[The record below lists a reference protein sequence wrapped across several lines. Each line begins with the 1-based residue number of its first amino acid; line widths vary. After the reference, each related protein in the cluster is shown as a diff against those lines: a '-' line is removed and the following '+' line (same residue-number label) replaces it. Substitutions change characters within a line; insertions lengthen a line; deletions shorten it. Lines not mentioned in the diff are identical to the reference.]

1 MKKYAYA
8 NIKIPIEIK
17 QDNQF
22 EPLKDYIHIEFT
34 PCYELPDKQTD
45 YNGVLQ
51 NLSSLFTSNKINMNT
66 DSDGVIKFKKI
77 EDHLEIQEEQPEP
90 TTETQVEPEEQ
101 EQPEPT
107 IETQVEPEEQEQPPP
122 SEYFVLSN
130 EIKPNKTPKLN
141 LSFKKKIIRNT
152 TAKNR

>member
-17 QDNQF
+17 ENNQF

-51 NLSSLFTSNKINMNT
+51 NLNSLFTSNKLNMNT
-66 DSDGVIKFKKI
+66 DSDGLIKFKKI
-77 EDHLEIQEEQPEP
+77 EDRPEIQEEETEP
-90 TTETQVEPEEQ
+90 QKIETQSEIEEEQSEPQ
-101 EQPEPT
+101 EQPL
-107 IETQVEPEEQEQPPP
+107 Q

-141 LSFKKKIIRNT
+141 LSFKKKTIRNT
-152 TAKNR
+152 TAKKR

>member
-17 QDNQF
+17 ENNQF

-77 EDHLEIQEEQPEP
+77 EDPPEIEKEEQTIKPQPKIEEELSEP
-90 TTETQVEPEEQ
+90 QQETPQ
-101 EQPEPT
+101 
-107 IETQVEPEEQEQPPP
+107 

-141 LSFKKKIIRNT
+141 LSFKKKTIRNT
-152 TAKNR
+152 TAKKR

>member
-17 QDNQF
+17 ENNKF

-51 NLSSLFTSNKINMNT
+51 NLNSLFTSTKINMNT
-66 DSDGVIKFKKI
+66 DMDGMIKFKT
-77 EDHLEIQEEQPEP
+77 EEIPEPPPEPLEEQPEP
-90 TTETQVEPEEQ
+90 ENDPHEET
-101 EQPEPT
+101 
-107 IETQVEPEEQEQPPP
+107 PP

-130 EIKPNKTPKLN
+130 EIKPNKKPKLN
-141 LSFKKKIIRNT
+141 LSFKKKTIRNT
-152 TAKNR
+152 TSKKR

>member
-77 EDHLEIQEEQPEP
+77 EDNLEIQEEQPEP
-90 TTETQVEPEEQ
+90 TTETQVEQ
-101 EQPEPT
+101 
-107 IETQVEPEEQEQPPP
+107 EEQEQPPP

-141 LSFKKKIIRNT
+141 ISFKKKTIRNT
-152 TAKNR
+152 TTKKR

>member
-17 QDNQF
+17 ENNQF

-51 NLSSLFTSNKINMNT
+51 NLNSLFTSNKINMNT

-77 EDHLEIQEEQPEP
+77 ETQPKIEEEQCVPQKIDDQPKIE
-90 TTETQVEPEEQ
+90 EEQSEPEE
-101 EQPEPT
+101 EPP
-107 IETQVEPEEQEQPPP
+107 Q

-130 EIKPNKTPKLN
+130 EIKPNKKPKLN
-141 LSFKKKIIRNT
+141 LSFKKKTIRNT
-152 TAKNR
+152 TAKHR

>member
-17 QDNQF
+17 EDNQF

-51 NLSSLFTSNKINMNT
+51 NLNSLFTSNKINMNT
-66 DSDGVIKFKKI
+66 DTDGVIKFKSTNNSI
-77 EDHLEIQEEQPEP
+77 LEIVE
-90 TTETQVEPEEQ
+90 ETQELPTKQHESEPQ
-101 EQPEPT
+101 EQ
-107 IETQVEPEEQEQPPP
+107 VKHL
-122 SEYFVLSN
+122 EYFVLSN

-141 LSFKKKIIRNT
+141 LSFKKKTIRNT

>member
-51 NLSSLFTSNKINMNT
+51 NLNSLFTSTKINMNT
-66 DSDGVIKFKKI
+66 DYDGVIKFKK
-77 EDHLEIQEEQPEP
+77 
-90 TTETQVEPEEQ
+90 TETQPKIEEEQ
-101 EQPEPT
+101 CVPQKIDDQHKIHEEQFEP
-107 IETQVEPEEQEQPPP
+107 QEQPPP

-141 LSFKKKIIRNT
+141 LSFKKKTIRNT

>member
-17 QDNQF
+17 ENNQF

-51 NLSSLFTSNKINMNT
+51 NLNSLFTSNKINMNT
-66 DSDGVIKFKKI
+66 DSDGMIKFKKI
-77 EDHLEIQEEQPEP
+77 ETQPKIEEEQCVPQKIDDQPKIE
-90 TTETQVEPEEQ
+90 EEQSEPEE
-101 EQPEPT
+101 EPP
-107 IETQVEPEEQEQPPP
+107 Q

-130 EIKPNKTPKLN
+130 EIKPNKKPKLN
-141 LSFKKKIIRNT
+141 LSFKKKTIRNT
-152 TAKNR
+152 TAKHR

>member
-17 QDNQF
+17 ENNQF

-51 NLSSLFTSNKINMNT
+51 NLNSLFTSNKLNMNT
-66 DSDGVIKFKKI
+66 DSDGLIKFKKI
-77 EDHLEIQEEQPEP
+77 EDRPEIQEEESEP
-90 TTETQVEPEEQ
+90 QKIETQSEIEEEQSEPQ
-101 EQPEPT
+101 EQPL
-107 IETQVEPEEQEQPPP
+107 Q

-141 LSFKKKIIRNT
+141 LSFKKKTIRNT

>member
-51 NLSSLFTSNKINMNT
+51 NLNSLFTSNKINMNT
-66 DSDGVIKFKKI
+66 DSDGVIKFKK
-77 EDHLEIQEEQPEP
+77 
-90 TTETQVEPEEQ
+90 TETQPKIEEEQ
-101 EQPEPT
+101 CVPQK
-107 IETQVEPEEQEQPPP
+107 IDDQHKIHETQIEPQEQPPS

-141 LSFKKKIIRNT
+141 LSFKKKTIRNT

>member
-51 NLSSLFTSNKINMNT
+51 NLSSLFTSNKLNMNT

-77 EDHLEIQEEQPEP
+77 EDRPEIQEEETEP
-90 TTETQVEPEEQ
+90 QKIETQSEIEEEQSEPQ
-101 EQPEPT
+101 EQPL
-107 IETQVEPEEQEQPPP
+107 Q

-141 LSFKKKIIRNT
+141 LSFKKKTIRNT

>member
-17 QDNQF
+17 ENNQF

-51 NLSSLFTSNKINMNT
+51 NLSSLFTSNKLNMNT

-77 EDHLEIQEEQPEP
+77 EDRPEIQEEETEP
-90 TTETQVEPEEQ
+90 QK
-101 EQPEPT
+101 
-107 IETQVEPEEQEQPPP
+107 IETQSEIEEEQSEPQEVPQ

-141 LSFKKKIIRNT
+141 LSFKKKTIRNT

>member
-17 QDNQF
+17 ENNHF

-51 NLSSLFTSNKINMNT
+51 NLNSLFTSNKINMNT
-66 DSDGVIKFKKI
+66 DMDGAIKFKT
-77 EDHLEIQEEQPEP
+77 EEIPEPPPEPFEEQPEP
-90 TTETQVEPEEQ
+90 ENDPHEET
-101 EQPEPT
+101 
-107 IETQVEPEEQEQPPP
+107 PP

-130 EIKPNKTPKLN
+130 EIKPNKKPKLN
-141 LSFKKKIIRNT
+141 LSFKKKTIRNT
-152 TAKNR
+152 TSKKR

>member
-17 QDNQF
+17 ENNQF

-51 NLSSLFTSNKINMNT
+51 NLSSLFTSNKLNMNT

-77 EDHLEIQEEQPEP
+77 EDRPEIQEEETEP
-90 TTETQVEPEEQ
+90 QK
-101 EQPEPT
+101 
-107 IETQVEPEEQEQPPP
+107 IETQSEIEEEQSEPQEEAPQ

-141 LSFKKKIIRNT
+141 LSFKKKTIRNT

>member
-17 QDNQF
+17 ENNQF

-51 NLSSLFTSNKINMNT
+51 NLSSLFTSNKLNMNT

-77 EDHLEIQEEQPEP
+77 EDRPEIQEEETEP
-90 TTETQVEPEEQ
+90 QKIETQSEIEEEQSEPQ
-101 EQPEPT
+101 EQPL
-107 IETQVEPEEQEQPPP
+107 Q

-141 LSFKKKIIRNT
+141 LSFKKKTIRNT

>member
-17 QDNQF
+17 ENNQF
-22 EPLKDYIHIEFT
+22 EPLKDYIHIEFR

-51 NLSSLFTSNKINMNT
+51 NLSSLFTSNKLNMNT

-77 EDHLEIQEEQPEP
+77 EDRPEIQEEETEP
-90 TTETQVEPEEQ
+90 QK
-101 EQPEPT
+101 
-107 IETQVEPEEQEQPPP
+107 IETQSEIEEEQSEPQEEAPQ

-141 LSFKKKIIRNT
+141 LSFKKKTIRNT

>member
-17 QDNQF
+17 ENNQF

-77 EDHLEIQEEQPEP
+77 EDHLEIQEEETEP
-90 TTETQVEPEEQ
+90 QTIDDQHKIHETQIEP
-101 EQPEPT
+101 
-107 IETQVEPEEQEQPPP
+107 QEQPPP

-141 LSFKKKIIRNT
+141 LSFKKKTIRNT

>member
-51 NLSSLFTSNKINMNT
+51 NLNSLFTSNKINMNT

-77 EDHLEIQEEQPEP
+77 EDRPEIQEEETEP
-90 TTETQVEPEEQ
+90 QTIDDQHKIHEEQ
-101 EQPEPT
+101 SDPQ
-107 IETQVEPEEQEQPPP
+107 EEAPP

-141 LSFKKKIIRNT
+141 LSFKKKTIRNT

>member
-17 QDNQF
+17 ENNQF

-77 EDHLEIQEEQPEP
+77 EDPPEIQEEPDQTIE
-90 TTETQVEPEEQ
+90 
-101 EQPEPT
+101 EQPEA
-107 IETQVEPEEQEQPPP
+107 EEEPPQTD
-122 SEYFVLSN
+122 YFVLSN
-130 EIKPNKTPKLN
+130 EIKPNKKPKLN
-141 LSFKKKIIRNT
+141 LSFKKKTIRNT

>member
-17 QDNQF
+17 ENNHF

-77 EDHLEIQEEQPEP
+77 EDPPEIEEEQSEPQEEAPQ
-90 TTETQVEPEEQ
+90 
-101 EQPEPT
+101 
-107 IETQVEPEEQEQPPP
+107 

-141 LSFKKKIIRNT
+141 LSFKKKTIRNT

>member
-17 QDNQF
+17 ENNQF
-22 EPLKDYIHIEFT
+22 ETLKEYIDIEFT

-51 NLSSLFTSNKINMNT
+51 NLNSLFTSTKINMNT

-77 EDHLEIQEEQPEP
+77 EDNLEIQEEQPEP
-90 TTETQVEPEEQ
+90 TTETQVEQEE
-101 EQPEPT
+101 EPEPT
-107 IETQVEPEEQEQPPP
+107 TETQVEQEEQEQPPP

-141 LSFKKKIIRNT
+141 LSFKKKTIRNT
-152 TAKNR
+152 TSKKR

>member
-17 QDNQF
+17 ENNQF

-77 EDHLEIQEEQPEP
+77 EDPPEIEEEPEKTIKPQPKIEEDPPEPQEE
-90 TTETQVEPEEQ
+90 
-101 EQPEPT
+101 
-107 IETQVEPEEQEQPPP
+107 PPQ

-141 LSFKKKIIRNT
+141 LSFKKKTIRNT
-152 TAKNR
+152 TVKNR

>member
-17 QDNQF
+17 DNNQF

-34 PCYELPDKQTD
+34 PCYELPDKQID

-51 NLSSLFTSNKINMNT
+51 NLNSLFTSTKLNMNT
-66 DSDGVIKFKKI
+66 DSEGVIKFKPMKTSIPEII
-77 EDHLEIQEEQPEP
+77 EEKQGQPPEQLEEEQPPEQL
-90 TTETQVEPEEQ
+90 EEEPE
-101 EQPEPT
+101 PED
-107 IETQVEPEEQEQPPP
+107 ELPEETP
-122 SEYFVLSN
+122 SREYFVLSN

-141 LSFKKKIIRNT
+141 LSFKKRTMRNT

>member
-17 QDNQF
+17 ENNQF

-77 EDHLEIQEEQPEP
+77 EDPPEIQEEPDQ
-90 TTETQVEPEEQ
+90 
-101 EQPEPT
+101 T
-107 IETQVEPEEQEQPPP
+107 IETQSKIEEDPPEPEEEPPQ

-130 EIKPNKTPKLN
+130 EIKPNKKPKLN
-141 LSFKKKIIRNT
+141 LSFKKKTIRNT